1 MNPTQKHSKLSM
13 WDSGHAQSG
22 DVKIGD
28 DDRIYIS
35 EGDVIGGKYV
45 VERLLGVGGIGFVVA
60 ARHQELGGY
69 FALKF
74 LKKRFL
80 RQPQIVERFTREAR
94 ASCRIQSD
102 YVARVYDVGV
112 DDGVPFLVME
122 YLTGRDLA
130 TVLTDGGRLNVDDAV
145 EYAIHAC
152 VALSVA
158 HAHGIVHR
166 DIKPE
171 NLFLVEREGLST
183 VKLLDFGISKVT
195 LSELGDDRTG
205 ARLTG
210 SLALGTPFYMSPEQ
224 IRSTATADARSDLWS
239 LGVVLYELLASN
251 AAFGGAGV
259 TEVCAAILEREP
271 VSLSELRPEIPEG
284 LVAVVSRCLQKD
296 PADRFRNVAELAV
309 ALLPFAPLR
318 ALAVA
323 EGSASIRRAAIHAI
337 GGSAEA
343 LGAPSSRRSS
353 GAMRISGAFAAPDPA
368 VVPPVGPQ
376 PVPAPASS
384 RAAPARRHRV
394 ALITGAAVLVVALV
408 TAAAQTMQAHGRP
421 APDSRAA
428 SAGPGP
434 VAQPVDAVA
443 VGSRP
448 APSAVLEPQTDPAGA
463 PPGAPVLD
471 APRAPPHPA
480 RAAPAPR
487 VAPLF
492 QPARAAS
499 TGGRAAATAKP
510 VLAEPST
517 TPSVASPS
525 APPPSTRV
533 RPDVGY

>member
-1 MNPTQKHSKLSM
+1 MSLRPMNPIQKQSKLSM
-13 WDSGHAQSG
+13 WDSGHSQSG
-22 DVKIGD
+22 DVKIGE
-28 DDRIYIS
+28 DDRVYVS
-35 EGDVIGGKYV
+35 EGDVIAGKYV

-112 DDGVPFLVME
+112 DDGIPFLVME

-130 TVLTDGGRLNVDDAV
+130 AVLTDVGRLNVDDAV
-145 EYAIHAC
+145 EYTIHAC
-152 VALSVA
+152 VALAVA

-183 VKLLDFGISKVT
+183 VKLLDFGISKAT
-195 LSELGDDRTG
+195 LGEIGDDPAS

-271 VSLSELRPEIPEG
+271 VPLGELRPEIPEG

-337 GGSAEA
+337 GGSVEA
-343 LGAPSSRRSS
+343 LGPPSSRRSGS
-353 GAMRISGAFAAPDPA
+353 MRISGAFAASDPSF
-368 VVPPVGPQ
+368 VPSIALQ
-376 PVPAPASS
+376 PVPAPASPPIAHGRRS
-384 RAAPARRHRV
+384 RF
-394 ALITGAAVLVVALV
+394 ALIAAVAALFIALV
-408 TAAAQTMQAHGRP
+408 AAAAQTMQTLRRP
-421 APDSRAA
+421 ATESAAAA
-428 SAGPGP
+428 SAGPAP
-434 VAQPVDAVA
+434 AAQPGDAVA
-443 VGSRP
+443 VVSPTTHPVVQEPEVTPAAPPPAATEVEATRAQVRP
-448 APSAVLEPQTDPAGA
+448 ARVASG
-463 PPGAPVLD
+463 
-471 APRAPPHPA
+471 
-480 RAAPAPR
+480 PR
-487 VAPLF
+487 VAPGLP
-492 QPARAAS
+492 PARAAS
-499 TGGRAAATAKP
+499 AAGRAAALAKP
-510 VLAEPST
+510 VVIEPSAA
-517 TPSVASPS
+517 PSP
-525 APPPSTRV
+525 PPPSSRV